1 MATVAVEGGQWV
13 FPGDILANVSS
24 ATGGVGVYVDE
35 SSGDIRSALHGRVL
49 IEELSSSSSSSSSGK
64 RGAGAAAVRLNVV
77 VRPEDFGLKKKIVA
91 RDLVPRVGDIVLAR
105 ILRTNY
111 NQAYVDVLCLGDE
124 SLAAPVKAVIRRE
137 DIRETEV
144 DKVVVQDFFKPF
156 DVVRAVVISL
166 GDNKHYFLS
175 TANKSV
181 DGGESSLLGVVLPNP
196 RSADI

>member
-1 MATVAVEGGQWV
+1 MAAVAVSGGQWV
-13 FPGDILANVSS
+13 FPGDILANASA

-35 SSGDIRSALHGRVL
+35 STGDIRSALQGRVL
-49 IEELSSSSSSSSSGK
+49 IEELSSSSSSSSGK

-77 VRPEDFGLKKKIVA
+77 VRPEDFGLQKKIVA

-111 NQAYVDVLCLGDE
+111 NQAYVDILCLGDE
-124 SLAAPVKAVIRRE
+124 SLAAPIKAVIRRE
-137 DIRETEV
+137 DIRETEI

-166 GDNKHYFLS
+166 GDSKYYFLS
-175 TANKSV
+175 TANKS
-181 DGGESSLLGVVLPNP
+181 GGGSESALLGVVLPNP
-196 RSADI
+196 RPSEI

>member
-1 MATVAVEGGQWV
+1 MATLAVNGGQWV
-13 FPGDILANVSS
+13 FPGDILANVSA
-24 ATGGVGVYVDE
+24 ATGGVGVYIDE

-49 IEELSSSSSSSSSGK
+49 IEELSSSSSSSSGK

-124 SLAAPVKAVIRRE
+124 SLAAPIKAVIRRE

-175 TANKSV
+175 TANKSG
-181 DGGESSLLGVVLPNP
+181 DGSESSLLGVILPNP